1 MASNIDK
8 VEDKATGDVDNA
20 IKNSKTDSEF
30 EKQLNP
36 ADLTYKIKDET
47 KEDKK

>member
-8 VEDKATGDVDNA
+8 VEEKATKDVDKA
-20 IKNSKTDSEF
+20 IKNSKTNSDF

-36 ADLTYKIKDET
+36 ADVTYKIKDET